1 MSASEADT
9 GLKRKYSHKTLK
21 VLFGLSGNKCG
32 KPGCAQTVIKN
43 ATDYSDVLVV
53 AQIAHI
59 YALNKAGPRGKD
71 GLTEAE
77 LNAPANLILLCP
89 TDHVVVD
96 GQHETYPADLLFKW
110 KAAQEQA
117 ATGPLS
123 HSISDIGFAE
133 LDQAARALTNTVA
146 SVAVGGLVTLAPADK
161 IAKNGLGPSS
171 AMLLSMGSAKSQE
184 VEQILI
190 NGAQLNPD
198 FPQRLSL
205 GFVTHY
211 KKCKAEGLVGDDLFF
226 AMYDWASGGAQDP
239 ARQAA
244 GLCILTH
251 LFILCDVFEK

>member
-1 MSASEADT
+1 MSGSDADT
-9 GLKRKYSHKTLK
+9 GLKRKYSHRTLK
-21 VLFGLSGNKCG
+21 VLFGLSGNRCG
-32 KPGCAQTVIKN
+32 RPGCSEAVIKN
-43 ATDYSDVLVV
+43 ATELSDILVV

-59 YALNKAGPRGKD
+59 YALSVDGPRGKA

-96 GQHETYPADLLFKW
+96 GQHETYPAELLFKW

-117 ATGPLS
+117 AAAPLTR
-123 HSISDIGFAE
+123 SISDIGYAE
-133 LDQAARALTNTVA
+133 LDQAARALTN
-146 SVAVGGLVTLAPADK
+146 AVTSGGAGGLVTLAPADK

-184 VEQILI
+184 VEQVLI

-211 KKCKAEGLVGDDLFF
+211 KKCRTDGLTGDDLFF
-226 AMYDWASGGAQDP
+226 AMYDWAGGGSKDP
-239 ARQAA
+239 ARIAA

>member
-1 MSASEADT
+1 MSGSET
-9 GLKRKYSHKTLK
+9 GLKRKYSHRTLK
-21 VLFGLSGNKCG
+21 VLFGLSGNRCG
-32 KPGCAQTVIKN
+32 RPGCAQAVIKN
-43 ATDYSDVLVV
+43 ATDYSDALVV

-59 YALNKAGPRGKD
+59 YALSKDGPRGKD

-89 TDHVVVD
+89 TDHVIVD

-110 KAAQEQA
+110 KAAQEHA
-117 ATGPLS
+117 AVGQLG

-133 LDQAARALTNTVA
+133 LDQAARALTNA
-146 SVAVGGLVTLAPADK
+146 AGSVTSPGLVTLAPAEK

-171 AMLLSMGSAKSQE
+171 EMLLSMGSAKSQE

-211 KKCKAEGLVGDDLFF
+211 KKCRTEGLAGDDLFF
-226 AMYDWASGGAQDP
+226 AMYHWASGGSQDP